1 MTRRRCGLAYVSIR
15 QHKPAYLEPL
25 ILLQEYDEAEVRLRA
40 AGGALELTRS
50 ERTWLDPHNL
60 REREGGERVREGVER
75 EREERVRGAAPAQPA
90 GGEREGGGEVGKG
103 GGGRE
108 RG

>member
-1 MTRRRCGLAYVSIR
+1 
-15 QHKPAYLEPL
+15 L

-60 REREGGERVREGVER
+60 REREGEDRVRGGVREG
-75 EREERVRGAAPAQPA
+75 EERVRGAGPAQPA
-90 GGEREGGGEVGKG
+90 RGQREGGEEL
-103 GGGRE
+103 GRE
-108 RG
+108 R